1 MIELSSNCYAPAFS
15 LNVSF
20 SFGVR
25 HERRTSE
32 IDLGGSPVAVIH
44 GLHGSR
50 YADIYEGW
58 RLRIPCAFALLRNG
72 ARHMHTKQAQGRGVK
87 KFNHTSSVL
96 SKVTGVN
103 ALPGL

>member
-1 MIELSSNCYAPAFS
+1 MFEFSPNSDAAAFG
-15 LNVSF
+15 LDIGF
-20 SFGVR
+20 PFGAR
-25 HERRTSE
+25 HEWRTSK

-87 KFNHTSSVL
+87 KFNHTSSIL